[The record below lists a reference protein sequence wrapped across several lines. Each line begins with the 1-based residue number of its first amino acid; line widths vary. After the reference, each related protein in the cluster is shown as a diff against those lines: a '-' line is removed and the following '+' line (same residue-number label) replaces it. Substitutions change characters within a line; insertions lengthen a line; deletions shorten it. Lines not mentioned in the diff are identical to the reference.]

1 MKQQDTYKEVI
12 TIQYANA
19 VARVHIPD
27 ITEEEREKRLERI
40 GKRAGEL
47 LASAKKK

>member
-1 MKQQDTYKEVI
+1 MKQQDTYKEVV

-27 ITEEEREKRLERI
+27 LTQEERERRLERI
-40 GKRAGEL
+40 GKRAAEL
-47 LASAKKK
+47 FTPVKK